1 MGGSTSLAR
10 LGLSAMVLTLVTAC
24 FLVFTVAGLGA
35 AVGLGSNFFD
45 VAAYL
50 VVVTS
55 ACLGASVTGL
65 GLELGLG

>member
-1 MGGSTSLAR
+1 
-10 LGLSAMVLTLVTAC
+10 MVLTLVAAC

-35 AVGLGSNFFD
+35 AVGLGSSFFD

-55 ACLGASVTGL
+55 VCLGASVTGP
-65 GLELGLG
+65 GLGLGFG